1 MTYFLYK
8 LISPRTTF
16 PQDIT
21 SMEMEIMQEHVVY
34 WKALTDKKIVLL
46 FGPVADPKGTYGLA
60 IVEAADEG
68 IVNEYGI
75 HDPAIEADVGFK
87 FDLSYA
93 SSDLSRIA

>member
-21 SMEMEIMQEHVVY
+21 SVEMKIMQEHAAY
-34 WKALTDKKIVLL
+34 WKELTDKKIVFL

-75 HDPAIEADVGFK
+75 PDPAIEADVGFK
-87 FDLSYA
+87 FEIYPMPQVIF
-93 SSDLSRIA
+93 RE

>member
-21 SMEMEIMQEHVVY
+21 SIEMKILQEHVVY
-34 WKALTDKKIVLL
+34 WKELTDKKIVLL

-60 IVEAADEG
+60 LRLLMKG
-68 IVNEYGI
+68 
-75 HDPAIEADVGFK
+75 
-87 FDLSYA
+87 LSMIMVFMTLR
-93 SSDLSRIA
+93 SKLMWVLNLRFILCLK

>member
-8 LISPRTTF
+8 LIPPRTTF

-21 SMEMEIMQEHVVY
+21 SMEMKIMQEHAVY
-34 WKALTDKKIVLL
+34 WKELTDKKIVLL

-68 IVNEYGI
+68 IVNGYGI
-75 HDPAIEADVGFK
+75 HDPAIQADVGFR
-87 FDLSYA
+87 FEIYPMPQVIL
-93 SSDLSRIA
+93 RE